1 MSVWMLVICYL
12 HLLRTKKLMKGT
24 ESVPFFFTMTDTERI
39 QQIESLLQT
48 LIAEKKEVFIV
59 SVRIKPTNNIK
70 IFLDADNGIN
80 IDTSAK
86 INRSLYRIIEE
97 KGWYPDGNF
106 SLEVSSPG
114 LDEPL
119 KLLRQYHKNI
129 GRMVEAL
136 LEDNSKLE
144 GKLLQA
150 TEEAVEIEV
159 KEGKNKKALTLVK
172 TIPFK
177 EIKQVKILVSF

>member
-1 MSVWMLVICYL
+1 
-12 HLLRTKKLMKGT
+12 MKGT
-24 ESVPFFFTMTDTERI
+24 ENVPFFFTMTDTERI

-129 GRMVEAL
+129 GRTVEVM
-136 LEDNSKLE
+136 LEDNAKVE

-150 TEEAVEIEV
+150 SEEAVEIEI
-159 KEGKNKKALTLVK
+159 KEGKNKKAVTLIK

-177 EIKQVKILVSF
+177 EVKQVKILVSF

>member
-24 ESVPFFFTMTDTERI
+24 ENVPFFFTMTDTERI

-70 IFLDADNGIN
+70 IFLDADNGLN

-129 GRMVEAL
+129 GRAVEVM
-136 LEDNSKLE
+136 LEDNAKVE

-150 TEEAVEIEV
+150 SEEAVEIEI
-159 KEGKNKKALTLVK
+159 KEGKNKKAVTLIK

-177 EIKQVKILVSF
+177 EVKQVKILVSF

>member
-1 MSVWMLVICYL
+1 MLVICYL
-12 HLLRTKKLMKGT
+12 HLQRTKKLMKGT

-39 QQIESLLQT
+39 QQIESLVET
-48 LIAEKKEVFIV
+48 LIADKKEVFIV

-70 IFLDADNGIN
+70 VFLDADNGIN

-86 INRSLYRIIEE
+86 VNRSLYRIIEE
-97 KGWYPDGNF
+97 KDWYPDGNF

-119 KLLRQYHKNI
+119 KLLRQFNKNI
-129 GRMVEAL
+129 GRTVEVM

-150 TEEAVEIEV
+150 SEEAIEIEI
-159 KEGKNKKALTLVK
+159 KEGKNKKAVTLIK

-177 EIKQVKILVSF
+177 EIKQVKILISF